1 MRSIFITMVMVLHSI
16 SGYAQSEYVKKYS
29 DFPIIVTLQFQALAL
44 PFQDVKS
51 NFSNIGIGLGTE
63 VSLNDGNNLVQ
74 QVSFMWF
81 DNRNAGNRLLFMAQP
96 AWRPQIFR
104 DWFLELKLGAG
115 YLYAFRPVE
124 SYRLENDRW
133 VSVGKKGKGML
144 AIPAGFSIGRLFTI
158 KDTLVSPFMSY
169 QMMALVGY
177 NESIPAMPETII
189 QIGSRIHLNKH
200 GN

>member
-1 MRSIFITMVMVLHSI
+1 MRSIFIIMALVLHCF
-16 SGYAQSEYVKKYS
+16 SGYAQSENVERYS
-29 DFPIIVTLQFQALAL
+29 DFPIIVTLQFQALAM
-44 PFQDVKS
+44 PFRDMKS

-63 VSLNDGNNLVQ
+63 VSLNDRNNLVQ
-74 QVSFMWF
+74 QVSLIWF
-81 DNRNAGNRLLFMAQP
+81 NNRNAGNSLLFMAQP

-124 SYRLENDRW
+124 SYRLENGRW

-158 KDTLVSPFMSY
+158 NDTLISPFMSY

-177 NESIPAMPETII
+177 NESILAMPETII
-189 QIGSRIHLNKH
+189 QIGSRIHINKH